1 MKKNI
6 LIALLL
12 ITVYST
18 TKAQDAK
25 TIITKAIT
33 AMNSTNSY
41 QYEFTSVER
50 INGEYITSTMVTKLM
65 QTPQKIYLN
74 NIAGKNKG
82 KELLY
87 VAGENKNK
95 VLVNVAWGFSLDP
108 FSSLIR
114 KGNHYT
120 ILDSGFKNVKSII
133 QSAKTRADAEG
144 KFNEVFKYVGN
155 VTYDGAT
162 CYKIEIND
170 PTYTYVNYTIKA
182 GESLYAIAKKLKVC
196 EQLIIEKN
204 SSLTSFDSAK
214 EGMVIKVP
222 SSYAKKSVIYVNS
235 QNSHVVYQEVSDEKG
250 IFEKYSYKSLKINP
264 TFAADEFKSD
274 CKSYNF

>member
-1 MKKNI
+1 MKKI
-6 LIALLL
+6 ILLL
-12 ITVYST
+12 VLFITVGFNT
-18 TKAQDAK
+18 NAQDAK
-25 TIITKAIT
+25 TIITKAIS
-33 AMNSTNSY
+33 AMNTTNTY

-50 INGEYITSTMVTKLM
+50 INGAYITSVMTTKLM
-65 QTPQKIYLN
+65 QSPHKVYLN
-74 NIAGKNKG
+74 NIGGPNKG

-133 QSAKTRADAEG
+133 QGAKTRADAEG
-144 KFNEVFKYVGN
+144 KFNEVFKYVGT
-155 VTYDGAT
+155 VIFDGAT
-162 CYKIEIND
+162 CYKVEIND

-204 SSLTSFDSAK
+204 SSLSGFDSAK

-222 SSYAKKSVIYVNS
+222 SSYAKKSILYINT
-235 QNSHVVYQEVSDEKG
+235 QNNHVVYQEVSDEKG
-250 IFEKYSYKSLKINP
+250 IFEKYSFKSLKINP